1 MAQHPGMISSADP
14 FNNAGETMRQ
24 LTYIKK
30 NVLEWWE
37 VKDPVLQLA
46 TDVIVRPFAAARCDG
61 DKVFLLGRRGK
72 VWVIFA

>member
-1 MAQHPGMISSADP
+1 
-14 FNNAGETMRQ
+14 MRQ